1 LKISAGFERLFI
13 FAMGFFMMAHI
24 VSCVWVMVALLED
37 SDEGKETWLTGFGD
51 YTTTQMYFVSFYFVS
66 YTITTVGYGDI
77 PVLRSPERIFCSL
90 MMILGVVAFSFASGS
105 LASILQNYDNH
116 SANLQEK
123 MTTLDRILKDYEIP
137 KDLY

>member
-1 LKISAGFERLFI
+1 MKISAGFERLFI

-24 VSCVWVMVALLED
+24 VCCVWVMVAQLETN
-37 SDEGKETWLTGFGD
+37 DEDTWLSGFSD

-90 MMILGVVAFSFASGS
+90 TMILGVVAFSFASGS

-116 SANLQEK
+116 SANL
-123 MTTLDRILKDYEIP
+123 
-137 KDLY
+137 